1 MELSPSMLQR
11 NLSTNISSSDWALWR
26 TAMEMAAAS
35 YLSSGRPTAAICSA
49 VSSSVWEPYKV
60 SRSWASVQTLL
71 SVLSAHLKKIIW
83 RPNILVMGLL
93 LREVAGQLSASSW
106 QSS

>member
-11 NLSTNISSSDWALWR
+11 NLSTNFSSSDWALWR

-49 VSSSVWEPYKV
+49 VSSSVWEP
-60 SRSWASVQTLL
+60 
-71 SVLSAHLKKIIW
+71 
-83 RPNILVMGLL
+83 
-93 LREVAGQLSASSW
+93 
-106 QSS
+106 